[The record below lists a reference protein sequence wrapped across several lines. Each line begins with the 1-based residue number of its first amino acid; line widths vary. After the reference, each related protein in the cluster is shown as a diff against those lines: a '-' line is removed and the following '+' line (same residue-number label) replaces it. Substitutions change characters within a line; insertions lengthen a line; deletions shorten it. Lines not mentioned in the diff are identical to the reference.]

1 MAIVDRSYVTPSWGR
16 IKRFEG
22 HEVEGAAPSR
32 ILRVGHGP
40 KGSAEFISAN
50 GYIERVEE
58 TKVGTEAFEARLKE
72 EEERAELRARGYYG
86 YYR

>member
-22 HEVEGAAPSR
+22 HEVEGAAPNR
-32 ILRVGHGP
+32 VLRVGHGP
-40 KGSAEFISAN
+40 QGSAEFVSAD
-50 GYIERVEE
+50 GYIERIEE
-58 TKVGTEAFEARLKE
+58 TKVGTEAFEARLAK
-72 EEERAELRARGYYG
+72 EEERAALRALG